1 MPIESLN
8 LLMLNVGYAEHN
20 ADWNW
25 KGVSSPF
32 TRIYYV
38 TEGEAKIMFKTNIDN
53 TGAPIHGKSGITL
66 TPGHLYIIPAHIMHD
81 YECSGKFC
89 HYYLHVY
96 EGYKSET
103 NVFDVYEFPIE
114 VDGIEDDRLIFNR
127 LCEQYPDASLPAS
140 DPRSYDNNTKFTD
153 YVHRFNELELY
164 KRMQLRGNILVLFSR
179 FMKYATP
186 RIWTKDERMSKVLNY
201 IHANIYNDIDIESL
215 SNIACVTK
223 PYLIR
228 IFKRNFGI
236 SPLQYI
242 NQKKIERAQL
252 LLITREISVKEVAYT
267 LGFNDHSYF
276 IRLFKKLVG
285 ITPLEYREEM
295 S

>member
-32 TRIYYV
+32 TRIYFV
-38 TEGEAKIMFKTNIDN
+38 TEGEARIKFPANIEGAN
-53 TGAPIHGKSGITL
+53 APIYTKDSMTL
-66 TPGHLYIIPAHIMHD
+66 TPGHLYMIPAHVMHD
-81 YECSGKFC
+81 CECTGNFC

-96 EGYKSET
+96 EGYKSES
-103 NVFDVYEFPIE
+103 NVFDVYEFPTE
-114 VDGIEDDRLIFNR
+114 VEAVEDDRYIFQR
-127 LCEQYPDASLPAS
+127 LCQLYPETSLPAS
-140 DPRSYDNNTKFTD
+140 DPRAYDNNTKFTD
-153 YVHRFNELELY
+153 YVHRFNDMELY
-164 KRMQLRGNILVLFSR
+164 QRMHIRGILLVLFSR
-179 FMKYATP
+179 FMHHATP
-186 RIWTKDERMSKVLNY
+186 RIWTKDERMTRVLNY
-201 IHANIYNDIDIESL
+201 IHANIYNDIDIETL
-215 SNIACVTK
+215 ADIACITK

-228 IFKRNFGI
+228 IFKRNLGT

-252 LLITREISVKEVAYT
+252 LLITREITVKEVAYT

-276 IRLFKKLVG
+276 IRLFKKITGV
-285 ITPLEYREEM
+285 TPLGYRAEN
-295 S
+295 